1 MNTSSLNIAEFV
13 RGYKAFEERES
24 RDAMYK
30 VASFIIKKS
39 WGKPA
44 EMADGLGVLLLTWN
58 NAFYRYG
65 PFDYD
70 ALESCIR
77 KNLRLLKTYR
87 RREIQ
92 SLSVEDEDTI
102 KQLFRDFLQALQ
114 IFQGKMKG
122 RRSPVGVAKALHLLA
137 PAFFAIWDDKIARAY
152 NCYYNN
158 DAAESYVNFSWKT
171 KAMAQTLSEHVKRRD
186 KTLVKL
192 IDEYNY
198 AKYTTKWV

>member
-1 MNTSSLNIAEFV
+1 MSTSSLNIAEFV

-77 KNLRLLKTYR
+77 KNLRLLKAYR
-87 RREIQ
+87 HRDIL
-92 SLSVEDEDTI
+92 SLSVEDEEAM
-102 KQLFRDFLQALQ
+102 KGLFCEFLQALQ
-114 IFQGKMKG
+114 ICQGKIKG

-137 PAFFAIWDDKIARAY
+137 PAFFAIWDDKIARAH

-171 KAMAQTLSEHVKRRD
+171 KAIACAVCKQVKRHD

-192 IDEYNY
+192 IDAYNY
-198 AKYTTKWV
+198 AKYTTGWV